1 MWRQTGDTKS
11 TPCGAH
17 THSQPLTRFAILPA
31 VPGDARAVEVVHEVL
46 ARAAVLAHDAL
57 AFVDV
62 CKHSASDRRA
72 DVASDGRH

>member
-46 ARAAVLAHDAL
+46 ARAAVLANDAL
-57 AFVDV
+57 AFVYV
-62 CKHSASDRRA
+62 CSNIHIRSKR
-72 DVASDGRH
+72 